1 MIAVFSLSCKG
12 FDRGNRVVTE
22 KEPPAVKPEALW
34 PLLRGLFSLRRLE
47 LLQEVSGALRMG
59 GGREDGAFVVLED
72 LEPVA
77 EIGGVVL
84 ADIGSDAEIGTEEG
98 GTEFR
103 DEFLAGIAF
112 IAEALGDK
120 VTGEPCLMAR
130 PVGLMPI
137 SA

>member
-1 MIAVFSLSCKG
+1 MC
-12 FDRGNRVVTE
+12 
-22 KEPPAVKPEALW
+22 
-34 PLLRGLFSLRRLE
+34 
-47 LLQEVSGALRMG
+47 

-84 ADIGSDAEIGTEEG
+84 ADIGRDAEIGTEES
-98 GTEFR
+98 GTQFCNEL
-103 DEFLAGIAF
+103 LAGIAF
-112 IAEALGDK
+112 IAEALAAK
-120 VTGEPCLMAR
+120 VTGEPCVMAG

>member
-1 MIAVFSLSCKG
+1 MVS
-12 FDRGNRVVTE
+12 E

-34 PLLRGLFSLRRLE
+34 PSRGLFSLRRLE

-72 LEPVA
+72 FEPVA
-77 EIGGVVL
+77 EIGRVVL
-84 ADIGSDAEIGTEEG
+84 ADVGRDAEIGAEEG

-103 DEFLAGIAF
+103 NKFLAGIAF
-112 IAEALGDK
+112 VAEALAAK
-120 VTGEPCLMAR
+120 VTGEPCFMTS